1 MKYNVFMR
9 KARIFLFLGIWV
21 VILPYLGFP
30 SSWKDVLSI
39 LTGLTLIYLSYMLYK
54 DYKIKEH
61 QEKTFDNFSEN
72 SDFDKNE
79 SVGERGDEPV
89 RNASHS
95 DAGGEI

>member
-1 MKYNVFMR
+1 
-9 KARIFLFLGIWV
+9 
-21 VILPYLGFP
+21 
-30 SSWKDVLSI
+30 
-39 LTGLTLIYLSYMLYK
+39 MLYK